1 MVRSALFALSAA
13 VVLAAHA
20 VALGQAGGSRGILT
34 KVDAANERV
43 TIRSSDG
50 KEQEYSIDKR
60 ARVMGADGQLL
71 KGRLKTLEKRL
82 NSPVVYKVI
91 ERDGKAEELDGLK
104 VLDPGKNG
112 DTTGFKPLTELEQ
125 GQYQE
130 FEGGLYAGGSN
141 QRPSD
146 HEAAGVA
153 LSKMIQPLAADGK
166 PQADGR
172 IVVLSIGMSN
182 TSQEFLVFRKF
193 ALSDET
199 VNPRVLLVNGAQDG
213 MTAAAIQNPYDQ
225 HQGTKFWQTVEERL
239 HEAGA
244 TADQVQAVWLKQADA
259 QPETG
264 FPRYARVLEGEL
276 AKIVQVLHDRF
287 PNLKLTYLSSRIFAG
302 YATLPLNPEPY
313 AYESGFSVKWL
324 IEKQIRGDKSLNFD
338 ATRGTVRA
346 PWLSWGPYLWANGT
360 EARED
365 GLKWEERDFS
375 SDATHPS
382 PAGQRKVAKLL
393 LDFFKSDS
401 TTKGWFVAH

>member
-1 MVRSALFALSAA
+1 MALACAA
-13 VVLAAHA
+13 VLAAESL
-20 VALGQAGGSRGILT
+20 ALADAGGARGVLT
-34 KVDAANERV
+34 KVDAAKERV

-50 KEQEYSIDKR
+50 KEQEFSIEKR

-71 KGRLKTLEKRL
+71 KGRLKTLEKRV
-82 NSPVVYKVI
+82 NFPVIYKVI

-112 DTTGFKPLTELEQ
+112 DTTGFKPLTELGQ
-125 GQYQE
+125 GKYQE
-130 FEGGLYAGGSN
+130 FEGGLYPGGGN
-141 QRPSD
+141 QRPRD
-146 HEAAGVA
+146 HEAAGLA
-153 LSKMIQPLAADGK
+153 LAGTIQPLAADGT
-166 PQADGR
+166 PRPDGR
-172 IVVLSIGMSN
+172 IVLLSIGMSN
-182 TSQEFLVFRKF
+182 TSQEFLVFRKL
-193 ALSDET
+193 AQSDET

-225 HQGTKFWQTVEERL
+225 HQGTKFWGTVEERL
-239 HEAGA
+239 AEAGV
-244 TADQVQAVWLKQADA
+244 TADQVQAVWLKEADA

-264 FPRYARVLEGEL
+264 FPRYARVLETEL

-324 IEKQIRGDKSLNFD
+324 IEKQIRGDQSLNFD
-338 ATRGTVRA
+338 STRGPVRA

-360 EARED
+360 QARED
-365 GLKWEERDFS
+365 GLKWEERDFG

-382 PAGQRKVAKLL
+382 PPGQRKVARLL

-401 TTKGWFVAH
+401 TTKGWFVVR